1 MEVEVHYIF
10 FGFFYQLSIGVM
22 GQLTS
27 AEKIGRFRNRKNDV
41 AYRNSESKLVERN
54 VEKLV
59 LIKCQSLRKRSTRSK
74 LETDKESVM
83 LKRKQGKKIPTL
95 TKLHLPLLLPALYLV
110 SINATPSS
118 PMERL

>member
-1 MEVEVHYIF
+1 
-10 FGFFYQLSIGVM
+10 M
-22 GQLTS
+22 GLLTS
-27 AEKIGRFRNRKNDV
+27 AEKIRRFRNKRKNDV

-59 LIKCQSLRKRSTRSK
+59 LIKCLSLRKRSTRSK
-74 LETDKESVM
+74 LETDKESVI

-95 TKLHLPLLLPALYLV
+95 TKLYLPLLLPALYLV